1 MRFAVESWSP
11 DYGSPVDEESLAAGA
26 AEVDASVEVP
36 VDEWAPVRPPAGTE
50 PLTEVVFVDGVRR
63 VEAHVWITAD
73 DGSVHQGICASYAA
87 GAVRCNGSADL
98 LSPRV
103 ERGLFSPVPAAR
115 PIRTRHATFGLHVPD
130 ADGSDDLALLL
141 QRRMGEL
148 ESRVARLAGS
158 GQLVIVDGPLR
169 AGQGEG
175 PPAAPFDT
183 AAGPP
188 GPFGTPAN
196 PVERPADGAEAT
208 SPGFVGYV
216 KTHRRSYGPPVV
228 RATVTR
234 LGVGERTPLLHLDTI
249 RPRYTWYQRLPCPV
263 RHGWAGIVRLEV
275 PAGCGVAAA
284 AGVADRLAVSLG
296 RFASAEAK
304 DPRAPQNLYPVG
316 GLERELRRRLG
327 DPALLF
333 RALREAAG

>member
-11 DYGSPVDEESLAAGA
+11 DYGSPVDDESLAAGA
-26 AEVDASVEVP
+26 AQVDASVEVP
-36 VDEWAPVRPPAGTE
+36 LDEWSPLRPPAATE

-98 LSPRV
+98 IEPRV
-103 ERGLFSPVPAAR
+103 ERGVFSPVAAAG

-130 ADGSDDLALLL
+130 GDGSNDLAVLL

-148 ESRVARLAGS
+148 ESRIARVAGAGD
-158 GQLVIVDGPLR
+158 LVIVDGPLR
-169 AGQGEG
+169 AGQGDG
-175 PPAAPFDT
+175 AATPFD
-183 AAGPP
+183 APAGPP
-188 GPFGTPAN
+188 GPFAAADSGDG
-196 PVERPADGAEAT
+196 PVPLGPHPT
-208 SPGFVGYV
+208 FVGYV
-216 KTHRRSYGPPVV
+216 KTHRRSYGPAAV
-228 RATVTR
+228 RATVAR
-234 LGVGERTPLLHLDTI
+234 LAVGERTPLLHLDAI
-249 RPRYTWYQRLPCPV
+249 RPRFTWYQRLPCPV
-263 RHGWAGIVRLEV
+263 RHGWAGVVRLEV
-275 PAGCGVAAA
+275 PSGSGLARAVA
-284 AGVADRLAVSLG
+284 VADRLTVSLG